1 MVSVDFLVAMVG
13 LGALYALLTIGVALL
28 FGILGLMNFA
38 YGEII
43 MAAAFAMYLFQHSP
57 WLVAIAMAIVF
68 AVVVALLSER
78 LAFYRLR
85 DADPVTLM
93 IASFAVSLAVQSVAR
108 MTVLPRAQGVSPKG
122 FLTQN
127 VDVLGAAVSVRELL
141 TLALC
146 GGALVAVALL
156 LGRTGLGIQLRAAAE
171 NFQMAKCLGV
181 RANLIIPC
189 AFVVVGVLAAI
200 SAIVLTWRQGAVSAD
215 MGLQPM
221 LVGVVGAVVGGMS
234 NLRGA
239 ALGGF
244 LLGAATTLL
253 ETVLPANLI
262 AFRDAFLFSAVI
274 LVLVV
279 RPQGLLS
286 GAKVRVA

>member
-1 MVSVDFLVAMVG
+1 MSVDFLVAMVG

-43 MAAAFAMYLFQHSP
+43 MAAAFAMYLFQRSP
-57 WLVAIAMAIVF
+57 WPVAVAMALVF

-78 LAFYRLR
+78 LAFFRLR

-122 FLTQN
+122 FLTRHL
-127 VDVLGAAVSVRELL
+127 DLLGASVSVRELL

-146 GGALVAVALL
+146 GGALAAVALL

-181 RANLIIPC
+181 RADLVIPF

-200 SAIVLTWRQGAVSAD
+200 SSIVLVWRQGSVSAD

-221 LVGVVGAVVGGMS
+221 LIGVVGAVVGGMS

-262 AFRDAFLFSAVI
+262 AFRDSFLFTTVI
-274 LVLVV
+274 LVLIV

-286 GAKVRVA
+286 GAKVRVS

>member
-1 MVSVDFLVAMVG
+1 MSVDFLVAMVG
-13 LGALYALLTIGVALL
+13 MGALYALLTIGVALL

-38 YGEII
+38 YGEVI
-43 MAAAFAMYLFQHSP
+43 MAAAFAMYVFRDQP
-57 WLVAIAMAIVF
+57 WPVAVGMAVVF
-68 AVVVALLSER
+68 AVALSLLSER
-78 LAFYRLR
+78 LAFFRLR

-93 IASFAVSLAVQSVAR
+93 IASFAVSLAVQSLAR
-108 MTVLPRAQGVSPKG
+108 MTVLPRAQGVSPTG
-122 FLTQN
+122 FLTRN
-127 VDVLGAAVSVRELL
+127 IDVLGASVSVRDLL
-141 TLALC
+141 MLVLC
-146 GGALVAVALL
+146 GAALAGVALL
-156 LGRTGLGIQLRAAAE
+156 LGRTGLGVQLRAAAE
-171 NFQMAKCLGV
+171 DFQMAKCLGV
-181 RANLIIPC
+181 RADVVIPC
-189 AFVVVGVLAAI
+189 AFAVVGLLAAV
-200 SAIVLTWRQGAVSAD
+200 SAIVLVWRQGAVSAE

-253 ETVLPANLI
+253 ETVLPTGLI
-262 AFRDAFLFSAVI
+262 AFRDAFLFTAVI

-286 GAKVRVA
+286 GAKVRVS